1 MNKPMLQK
9 LKDHLASI
17 TKEQFRQQW
26 AEVEALGLEGPTM
39 EDFILSFSAPKI
51 VSEIK
56 VITDSSA
63 FETVSEEVVVPEAG
77 EYSYAL
83 AA

>member
-1 MNKPMLQK
+1 MNTPMLQK

-17 TKEQFRQQW
+17 TKEQFQQEW
-26 AEVEALGLEGPTM
+26 AEVKALGLKSPTM
-39 EDFILSFSAPKI
+39 EDFIFSFSAPKI

-63 FETVSEEVVVPEAG
+63 FETVSEEVIVPEAG